1 MKRYSKVGACSD
13 ETEVIDMSITYIAK
27 YDLLVVYFNQRSAID
42 YSNIEQIKNG
52 LKEETGIEKVIVIE
66 GDFKVIE

>member
-1 MKRYSKVGACSD
+1 MN
-13 ETEVIDMSITYIAK
+13 ITYIAK
-27 YDLLVVYFNQRSAID
+27 HDLLVVYFNQRSAID
-42 YSNIEQIKNG
+42 SSNIEQIKNG